1 MANGNGRS
9 DAPDETDEL
18 PPGLSAWFAIEE
30 CVGETLD
37 ALTAFGDEAD
47 GAVAF
52 VSGIHGAVK
61 AWLSWELW
69 AAMLDPG
76 HYTPDGLLAA
86 LLERGVDVRQLPRS
100 SPATPPRAGQA
111 GEWRAFEGGEPRG

>member
-37 ALTAFGDEAD
+37 ALRPS
-47 GAVAF
+47 V
-52 VSGIHGAVK
+52 
-61 AWLSWELW
+61 
-69 AAMLDPG
+69 
-76 HYTPDGLLAA
+76 
-86 LLERGVDVRQLPRS
+86 VRPSRRS
-100 SPATPPRAGQA
+100 PWSRRCTR
-111 GEWRAFEGGEPRG
+111 R

>member
-9 DAPDETDEL
+9 DVPDEDAAL

-37 ALTAFGDEAD
+37 ALTAFGDEA
-47 GAVAF
+47 GEAVAF
-52 VSGIHGAVK
+52 VSGIHRAVK

-69 AAMLDPG
+69 AALLDPG
-76 HYTPDGLLAA
+76 QYTPDSLLKA
-86 LLERGVDVRQLPRS
+86 LFDDGVDVQQLPRS
-100 SPATPPRAGQA
+100 GPATPPRAGRPI
-111 GEWRAFEGGEPRG
+111 EWRAFEGGEGCG